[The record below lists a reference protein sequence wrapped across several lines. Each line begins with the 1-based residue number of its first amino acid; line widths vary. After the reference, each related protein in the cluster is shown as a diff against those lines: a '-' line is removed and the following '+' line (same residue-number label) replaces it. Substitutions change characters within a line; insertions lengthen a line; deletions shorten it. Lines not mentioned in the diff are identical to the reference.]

1 MKMKQQTLKLTVE
14 KLPKPKP
21 IRFTMELSPEQ
32 NKAIKMMAVNKGTN
46 VKAMILEA
54 LGIKI

>member
-1 MKMKQQTLKLTVE
+1 MKQQTLKLKVE
-14 KLPKPKP
+14 KLQKPKP

-32 NKAIKMMAVNKGTN
+32 NKAIKLLAINKGTN

-54 LGIKI
+54 LKIEI

>member
-1 MKMKQQTLKLTVE
+1 MKQQTLKLTVE

-21 IRFTMELSPEQ
+21 VRFTMELTQDQ
-32 NKAIKMMAVNKGTN
+32 NKAMKLLAVNKGTN

-54 LGIKI
+54 LKIEI

>member
-1 MKMKQQTLKLTVE
+1 MKQQTLKLTVE